1 MFYSDEDCRWMRM
14 ALNEASNS
22 STFNEVPVG
31 AVITHGSKLL
41 GVAGNSPIATN
52 DPTSHAEIN
61 AIRITAQKLDNYRLT
76 GTTIYVT
83 LEPCIMCMGAIIHSR
98 IERLVF
104 GAFDPKTGAAVSKYQ
119 IGTDGLLN
127 HNLIVQGGLLEEEC
141 GNLLKTFFRKR
152 RG

>member
-1 MFYSDEDCRWMRM
+1 MLYSNDDSRWMRM

-31 AVITHGSKLL
+31 AVVTDGNKLL
-41 GVAGNSPIATN
+41 AAAGNSSISTSDPI
-52 DPTSHAEIN
+52 SHAEIN
-61 AIRITAQKLDNYRLT
+61 AIRMAARKIDNYRLT

-119 IGTDGLLN
+119 IGTDRLLN
-127 HNLIVQGGLLEEEC
+127 HNLVVQGGLLEEEC
-141 GNLLKTFFRKR
+141 GILLKTFFRKR